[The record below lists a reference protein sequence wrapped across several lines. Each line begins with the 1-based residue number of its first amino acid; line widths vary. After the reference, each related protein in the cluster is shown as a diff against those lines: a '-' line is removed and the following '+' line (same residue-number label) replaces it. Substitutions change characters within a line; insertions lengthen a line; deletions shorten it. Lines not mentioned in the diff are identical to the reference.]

1 MARPKKK
8 AKEQQQSSAL
18 SFDKDELVE
27 RMLDFNQRDTE
38 RASDA
43 GTDRSEIGTFLK
55 DTGINKRVFS
65 ISRGVLR
72 MKKVTDQQD
81 WLRSMKALLPIIEAQ
96 VGVQES
102 MTFDPPAEAVQQSE
116 KVVPIRPA
124 KAEQD
129 APADEA
135 DGEAQEAYGDDDE
148 DDGEDGDPEIEGEA
162 ADFDAEADAIF
173 GTPQVP
179 FGEGDGE

>member
-8 AKEQQQSSAL
+8 AKEQQQSAAL
-18 SFDKDELVE
+18 TFDKDELVE

-43 GTDRSEIGTFLK
+43 GTDRSEIGEFLK

-135 DGEAQEAYGDDDE
+135 DGEAQEGYGD

-173 GTPQVP
+173 GTPPVP